1 MKKLLFV
8 FNPRS
13 GKGLIKNH
21 LLAIVE
27 TFSKA
32 GYEILIHPTKRPLD
46 AKEIVMK
53 KQGKTDLI
61 VCCGGDGTI
70 SEVVSG
76 IIETGSKVPVGY
88 IPAGSTNDFANS
100 LRLPKKMENAAEVA
114 VSGQIRA
121 IDMGKFNG
129 RTFVYVAAFGA
140 FTEVSYATSQNLKNV
155 LGHQAYILEGFKK
168 MSSIRAIPMKITV
181 GDEVI
186 EDSFIYGMV
195 SNAKSVGGMKGITG
209 KHVHLDDGVFEVTL
223 VKKIRNPLDLNAIL
237 SVLVG
242 IMKQS
247 ERVVRLKGSNI
258 TFESQ
263 EPVPWTLDGE
273 YGGTQEFVEVENQ
286 KQIVNLVVGKM
297 EKKSEG

>member
-247 ERVVRLKGSNI
+247 ERIVRLKGSNI

-263 EPVPWTLDGE
+263 KPVPWTLDGE

>member
-263 EPVPWTLDGE
+263 KPVPWTLDGE